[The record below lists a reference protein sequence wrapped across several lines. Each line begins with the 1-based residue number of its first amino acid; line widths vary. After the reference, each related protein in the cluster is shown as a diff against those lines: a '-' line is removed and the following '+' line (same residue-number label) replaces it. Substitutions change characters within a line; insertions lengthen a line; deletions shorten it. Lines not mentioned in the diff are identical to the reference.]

1 MSMTGRSMDPAGHTT
16 LSEINVTP
24 LVDVMLVLL
33 TIFMVASS
41 VETIQ
46 VAAEREKL
54 LKERKEEVERLALVA
69 RLDKMKEKEEER
81 IELKNR
87 EERRMQFMEVQEE
100 KLKEIEEKLEDRSQN
115 VPIELPKATS
125 EAVNLAEQKKLVV
138 TLTREFVFYI
148 GDTKVTD
155 CKAPEFQTAA
165 GAAAALAGLGGA
177 GGAGGLGGAAPG
189 GAAAGGAAATG
200 LPPGEISDAAFSA
213 CLATIEKKMVA
224 NEKLK
229 GERECYLR
237 ADRKLDYGRVLALMA
252 TIRKAGVTKFGLVS
266 EEEETAAAAKP

>member
-1 MSMTGRSMDPAGHTT
+1 MGMSGSGLDPSGHGT

-54 LKERKEEVERLALVA
+54 LKERQDEAERVALMTK
-69 RLDKMKEKEEER
+69 LDKMKQKEEER

-87 EERRMQFMEVQEE
+87 EERRMQFMELQEE
-100 KLKEIEEKLEDRSQN
+100 KLKTIEELLDDRSQN

-138 TLTREFVFYI
+138 TLTREFLFYI
-148 GDTKVTD
+148 GDTKVVD
-155 CKAPEFQTAA
+155 CNDPQLAVSGGAPGPAA
-165 GAAAALAGLGGA
+165 GK
-177 GGAGGLGGAAPG
+177 
-189 GAAAGGAAATG
+189 
-200 LPPGEISDAAFSA
+200 GEISDQAFAA
-213 CLATIEKKMVA
+213 CLALIEKKMVA

-229 GERECYLR
+229 GEKECYLR
-237 ADRKLDYGRVLALMA
+237 ADKRLDYGRVLALMA

-266 EEEETAAAAKP
+266 EEDEAASAVK

>member
-1 MSMTGRSMDPAGHTT
+1 MGMTGHSMDPSGHTT

-87 EERRMQFMEVQEE
+87 EERRMQFMEIQQE

-115 VPIELPKATS
+115 VPIELPKANS
-125 EAVNLAEQKKLVV
+125 EAVNLAEHKKLVV
-138 TLTREFVFYI
+138 TLTRELAYYI
-148 GDTKVTD
+148 GDTLVVD
-155 CKAPEFQTAA
+155 CRAPEFSAA
-165 GAAAALAGLGGA
+165 GSAALALGVA
-177 GGAGGLGGAAPG
+177 GKPQAEVE
-189 GAAAGGAAATG
+189 
-200 LPPGEISDAAFSA
+200 PGEVSDAAFAA
-213 CLATIEKKMVA
+213 CLAAIEKKMVA

-266 EEEETAAAAKP
+266 EEEETAEAVKP